1 MNSHNATIE
10 ATVPPPL
17 AHTSSE
23 YLSFRLGREE
33 YGIDIL
39 NVQEIRG
46 YDEPTRMFSAQPF
59 IKGVLNLRGVIVPI
73 VDLRIKFGLN
83 EVVYDGLTIT
93 IVLNIGQRVVG
104 VVVDSVSDVIE
115 LQSANIQPAPECSSA
130 LETDHIIGLGTVQT
144 ADTTRMLILLD
155 IQKLMSSADM
165 GLISQA
171 MH

>member
-1 MNSHNATIE
+1 MNSKPPTVETAT
-10 ATVPPPL
+10 TPPL
-17 AHTSSE
+17 IQTTGE

-59 IKGVLNLRGVIVPI
+59 VKGVMNLRGVIVPI
-73 VDLRIKFGLN
+73 IDMRIKFGLS
-83 EVVYDGLTIT
+83 EVVYDGLTVI

-104 VVVDSVSDVIE
+104 MVVDSVSDVIK
-115 LQSANIQPAPECSSA
+115 LQATDIQPAPQCSNA
-130 LETDHIIGLGTVQT
+130 LETEHIIGLGTVQNG
-144 ADTTRMLILLD
+144 DSPRMLILLD

-165 GLISQA
+165 GLVSQA